1 MKTCLGLNDVNPS
14 IEITTKKDKRT
25 FQYKQVSVL
34 NLDKFCRSLAGLSIS
49 QDLLIEKRLR
59 HWGRGGAYDFL
70 YRLIKSNVSF
80 TCTRTFTHRSDIKWH

>member
-34 NLDKFCRSLAGLSIS
+34 NLDMLCRSLAGLSIS
-49 QDLLIEKRLR
+49 QDLLIEKKLR
-59 HWGRGGAYDFL
+59 HWEGGGCL
-70 YRLIKSNVSF
+70 
-80 TCTRTFTHRSDIKWH
+80 